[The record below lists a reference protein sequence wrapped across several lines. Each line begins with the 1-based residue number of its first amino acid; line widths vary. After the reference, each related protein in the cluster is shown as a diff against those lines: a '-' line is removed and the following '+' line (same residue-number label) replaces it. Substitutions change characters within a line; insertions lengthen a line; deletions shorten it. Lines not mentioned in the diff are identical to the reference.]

1 MKLKT
6 EKEIALEL
14 AGRLRAL
21 RVSRQLT
28 QATLSKRAGVSLGSY
43 RRFEQSGR
51 IEFISLI
58 RVAQVLGIES
68 DFEQL
73 FVQPSVQS
81 LDDLERIASARG
93 RKQRALKSS

>member
-1 MKLKT
+1 M
-6 EKEIALEL
+6 EL

-21 RVSRQLT
+21 RVSRKLT
-28 QATLSKRAGVSLGSY
+28 QAALSKRAGVSLGSY

-73 FVQPSVQS
+73 FGQPSVQS
-81 LDDLERIASARG
+81 LDDLERIASARTK
-93 RKQRALKSS
+93 KQRVIKSS